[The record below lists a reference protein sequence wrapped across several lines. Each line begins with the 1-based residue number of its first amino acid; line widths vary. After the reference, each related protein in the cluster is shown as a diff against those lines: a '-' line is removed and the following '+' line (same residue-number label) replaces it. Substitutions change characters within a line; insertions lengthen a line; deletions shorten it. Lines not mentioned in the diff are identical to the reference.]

1 VCGTYSVVRVIPIG
15 HVLAFSL
22 VAFVIIVI
30 PGPSVLFVISR
41 AMCLGRRA
49 ALTTV
54 LGNATGQYAQV
65 IAVAVGI
72 GAVVERSVL
81 VFTAVKVCGAI
92 YLIIL
97 GLRAIR
103 HRGAMARVLD
113 AVTAPRT
120 GIRIFGDGF
129 VVGLSNPKSVIFF
142 ATILPQFVNRS
153 SGHVSAQLLVLGLVW
168 ILIALISD
176 SAWGLAASTARL
188 WLARSPR
195 RLERIGGTGGLVMIG
210 LGVGVALT
218 GRKD

>member
-1 VCGTYSVVRVIPIG
+1 VIATSHLI
-15 HVLAFSL
+15 AFSL
-22 VAFVIIVI
+22 VALAIIVV

-54 LGNATGQYAQV
+54 LGNAAGQYVQV

-81 VFTAVKVCGAI
+81 VFTVVKVCGAV

-103 HRGAMARVLD
+103 HRGAMARVLE
-113 AVTAPRT
+113 AVAAPRSAV
-120 GIRIFGDGF
+120 RIFREGF

-142 ATILPQFVNRS
+142 ATILPQFVDRS
-153 SGHVSAQLLVLGLVW
+153 AGHVSVQLLVLGLVW
-168 ILIALISD
+168 LLIALMSD